1 MDFTLRFE
9 RLKQRYQFYKEKDN
23 RNPRLLKNLSKL
35 GSLYEDPTLFAGHI
49 KSGNTWL
56 RFLIYNY
63 FNVLLTEA
71 QETLTYQEL
80 NKLQHISLLDPLEP
94 KLPPKGFPVLA
105 RTHRHYSDVLDQFQ
119 KGIFIYRNP
128 LDTLVSS
135 WHFNRNLPNSN
146 HRHLEDIDKYVLYY
160 ITPWELHTKSYLNQ
174 TRFIHLKYEVLK
186 AQPQE
191 ELEKIIA
198 YLGYPI
204 NSSATAKSVE
214 LSTFDSIKKMGRNN
228 NQQYGNAGKGFKG
241 EFTRKGITGGFK
253 EELKATTIKDCHNSL
268 EKFGYSYLIE
278 DK

>member
-9 RLKQRYQFYKEKDN
+9 RIKQRYRFYKERDN
-23 RNPRLLKNLSKL
+23 RNPRLLKNLNKL
-35 GSLYEDPTLFAGHI
+35 CSLHEDPTLFAGHI

-63 FNVLLTEA
+63 FNILLNEA

-105 RTHRHYSDVLDQFQ
+105 RTHRNYSEVLSQFH

-135 WHFNRNLPNSN
+135 WHFNRNLPNSS

-160 ITPWELHTKSYLNQ
+160 MKPWELHTKSYLDQN
-174 TRFIHLKYEVLK
+174 RFIHLKYEVLRS
-186 AQPQE
+186 QTQD
-191 ELEKIIA
+191 ELEKIIT

-204 NSSATAKSVE
+204 NADAMKKSV
-214 LSTFDSIKKMGRNN
+214 SFSSFDSIKKMGRNTS
-228 NQQYGNAGKGFKG
+228 QQYGNAGEGFKG
-241 EFTRKGITGGFK
+241 EFARKGVTGGFS
-253 EELKATTIKDCHNSL
+253 EELKATTIRDCYSTLKKFDFDMLLKDL
-268 EKFGYSYLIE
+268 
-278 DK
+278 